1 MADGKETKTNGEDE
15 RTKKLN
21 ELGRK
26 LKELR
31 EAQGIT
37 LEHASDATKIQK
49 KYISAIEEGRL
60 DELPKGPY
68 CRSFLRQYCAF
79 LTAPDM
85 WAKYDPLT
93 RGGNVTLEDFKAS
106 NEEPDMAVTP
116 GVFRRSPRFWIYL
129 LVVVS
134 LAAAF
139 WVTLR
144 YRGEI
149 STSAT
154 TPLEGGTAPIVR
166 EQQEK
171 RAASADV
178 SSGTSQALSADAAA
192 PASVDLSWMDGKQPA
207 PKPAQP
213 AAETQAVAD
222 AAARQK
228 PAVPAQAAKPAA
240 KTPLLTLTARA
251 DSWLRIS
258 EGGKVLYQGIMKP
271 GEKKEFRVNASAPLR
286 VRCGNPAATNA
297 AWFGAAAK
305 ALGGGKNPVTKY
317 YWSDGA
323 VTDTDKR

>member
-1 MADGKETKTNGEDE
+1 MAEEKNIKTNGEDE
-15 RTKKLN
+15 KTKKIN

-154 TPLEGGTAPIVR
+154 TPLEGGTAPIFGSELTAGMYFV
-166 EQQEK
+166 
-171 RAASADV
+171 DPV
-178 SSGTSQALSADAAA
+178 PQA
-192 PASVDLSWMDGKQPA
+192 
-207 PKPAQP
+207 
-213 AAETQAVAD
+213 
-222 AAARQK
+222 
-228 PAVPAQAAKPAA
+228 
-240 KTPLLTLTARA
+240 LTLTSIVIGACVDA
-251 DSWLRIS
+251 MALSLVI
-258 EGGKVLYQGIMKP
+258 KLYQQYHT
-271 GEKKEFRVNASAPLR
+271 
-286 VRCGNPAATNA
+286 TNA
-297 AWFGAAAK
+297 DEIRRLRG
-305 ALGGGKNPVTKY
+305 
-317 YWSDGA
+317 
-323 VTDTDKR
+323 

>member
-1 MADGKETKTNGEDE
+1 MADDKNTKTNGEGE
-15 RTKKLN
+15 KTKKID

-37 LEHASDATKIQK
+37 LGHASDATKIQK

-60 DELPKGPY
+60 GELPKGPY

-79 LTAPDM
+79 LNAPDM

-93 RGGNVTLEDFKAS
+93 RGGNVTIEDFKAA
-106 NEEPDMAVTP
+106 NEEPDMSVTP

-129 LVVVS
+129 LVAAS
-134 LAAAF
+134 LAAAV

-154 TPLEGGTAPIVR
+154 MPLEGGTAPIVR
-166 EQQEK
+166 ERQEQ

-178 SSGTSQALSADAAA
+178 SSDAVIAVLPPA
-192 PASVDLSWMDGKQPA
+192 PESVDLSWMDGKQPA

-213 AAETQAVAD
+213 AAANAP
-222 AAARQK
+222 AAANEPAPQK
-228 PAVPAQAAKPAA
+228 PAAPAQAAKPAA

-251 DSWLRIS
+251 DSWQRIS
-258 EGGKVLYQGIMKP
+258 EGDKVLYQGIMKP
-271 GEKKEFRVNASAPLR
+271 GEKKEFRVNASRPLR
-286 VRCGNPAATNA
+286 VRCGNPAATDA

-305 ALGGGKNPVTKY
+305 PLGGGKNPVTKY
-317 YWSDGA
+317 YWNDGA
-323 VTDTDKR
+323 VTNTDKR

>member
-1 MADGKETKTNGEDE
+1 MADENGAKTNGEEE
-15 RTKKLN
+15 RTKKIN

-37 LEHASDATKIQK
+37 LEHASEATKIQK

-60 DELPKGPY
+60 GEMPKGPY

-79 LTAPDM
+79 LNAPDM

-93 RGGNVTLEDFKAS
+93 RGGNVTLEDFRAS

-129 LVVVS
+129 LVAAS

-149 STSAT
+149 STTAT

-178 SSGTSQALSADAAA
+178 SPDIAQPLSADAAA

-213 AAETQAVAD
+213 TAVNAP
-222 AAARQK
+222 APANAPAPQK
-228 PAVPAQAAKPAA
+228 PAAPAKSAPAA

-251 DSWLRIS
+251 NSWLRIS
-258 EGGKVLYQGIMKP
+258 EGDKVLYQGIMKP
-271 GEKKEFRVNASAPLR
+271 GEKKEFRVNASRPLR
-286 VRCGNPAATNA
+286 VRCGNPAATDA
-297 AWFGAAAK
+297 AWSGAAAK
-305 ALGGGKNPVTKY
+305 ALGGGKNPVTLY

-323 VTDTDKR
+323 VTNSDKR

>member
-1 MADGKETKTNGEDE
+1 MAEEKNIKTNGEDE
-15 RTKKLN
+15 KTKKIN

-171 RAASADV
+171 RAASADI

-207 PKPAQP
+207 PKPAQQ

-258 EGGKVLYQGIMKP
+258 EGDKVLYQGIMKL
-271 GEKKEFRVNASAPLR
+271 GEKKEFRVNAARPLR
-286 VRCGNPAATNA
+286 VRCGNPAATDA

>member
-1 MADGKETKTNGEDE
+1 MAEEKNIKTNGEDE
-15 RTKKLN
+15 KTKKIN

-178 SSGTSQALSADAAA
+178 SPDAAQPLSADAAA

-213 AAETQAVAD
+213 AAASAPAQ
-222 AAARQK
+222 QK
-228 PAVPAQAAKPAA
+228 PAAPAQAKPAVKA
-240 KTPLLTLTARA
+240 PLLTLTARA

-271 GEKKEFRVNASAPLR
+271 GEKREFRVNASAPLR
-286 VRCGNPAATNA
+286 VRCGNPAATDA

>member
-1 MADGKETKTNGEDE
+1 MADEKNTKTNGEE
-15 RTKKLN
+15 TRTKKID

-37 LEHASDATKIQK
+37 LSQASDATKIQK

-60 DELPKGPY
+60 GELPRGPY

-79 LTAPDM
+79 LNAPDM

-93 RGGNVTLEDFKAS
+93 RSVNVTIEDFNTS

-129 LVVVS
+129 LVVIS
-134 LAAAF
+134 LAAAV

-166 EQQEK
+166 ERQEQ

-178 SSGTSQALSADAAA
+178 SSDAVIAVLPPA

-207 PKPAQP
+207 SKTEQTAAASAPTNKPAL
-213 AAETQAVAD
+213 
-222 AAARQK
+222 QK
-228 PAVPAQAAKPAA
+228 PAAPAQAAKPAA

-258 EGGKVLYQGIMKP
+258 EGDKVLYQGIMKP
-271 GEKKEFRVNASAPLR
+271 GEKKEFRVNASRPLR
-286 VRCGNPAATNA
+286 VRCGNPAATDA
-297 AWFGAAAK
+297 AWLGAAAK
-305 ALGGGKNPVTKY
+305 PLGGGKNPVTKY

>member
-1 MADGKETKTNGEDE
+1 MAEEKNIKTNGEDE
-15 RTKKLN
+15 KTKKIN

-178 SSGTSQALSADAAA
+178 SPDVVQPLSADASA

-213 AAETQAVAD
+213 AAASRSVSHRQATRSAS
-222 AAARQK
+222 R
-228 PAVPAQAAKPAA
+228 
-240 KTPLLTLTARA
+240 LLSMLSTLTGAPPPIFNPFIVTERA
-251 DSWLRIS
+251 LPIFISLRRRIFYRLERNSLKIS
-258 EGGKVLYQGIMKP
+258 LPVTSTISAISTMKP
-271 GEKKEFRVNASAPLR
+271 P
-286 VRCGNPAATNA
+286 
-297 AWFGAAAK
+297 
-305 ALGGGKNPVTKY
+305 
-317 YWSDGA
+317 
-323 VTDTDKR
+323 

>member
-1 MADGKETKTNGEDE
+1 MADEKNSKTNGEE
-15 RTKKLN
+15 TRTKKID

-31 EAQGIT
+31 EAQDIT
-37 LEHASDATKIQK
+37 LAQASDATKIQK

-60 DELPKGPY
+60 GELPRGPY

-79 LTAPDM
+79 LNAPDM

-93 RGGNVTLEDFKAS
+93 RSVNVTIEDFNTS

-129 LVVVS
+129 LVVIS
-134 LAAAF
+134 LAAAV

-166 EQQEK
+166 ERQEQ

-178 SSGTSQALSADAAA
+178 SSDAVIAVLPPA

-207 PKPAQP
+207 PKTEQP
-213 AAETQAVAD
+213 AAASAPTNKP
-222 AAARQK
+222 AAQK
-228 PAVPAQAAKPAA
+228 PAAPAQAAKPAA
-240 KTPLLTLTARA
+240 KTQLLTLTARA

-258 EGGKVLYQGIMKP
+258 EGDKVLYQGIMKP
-271 GEKKEFRVNASAPLR
+271 GEKKEFRVNASRPLR
-286 VRCGNPAATNA
+286 VRCGNPAATAA
-297 AWFGAAAK
+297 AWLGAAAK
-305 ALGGGKNPVTKY
+305 PLGGGKNPVTKY

-323 VTDTDKR
+323 VTNSDKR

>member
-1 MADGKETKTNGEDE
+1 MAEEKNIKTNGEDE
-15 RTKKLN
+15 KTKKIN

-178 SSGTSQALSADAAA
+178 SPDVAQPLSADAAA

-213 AAETQAVAD
+213 AAASAPAQ
-222 AAARQK
+222 QK
-228 PAVPAQAAKPAA
+228 PAAPAQAKPAA
-240 KTPLLTLTARA
+240 KAPLLTLTARA

-286 VRCGNPAATNA
+286 VRCGNPAATDA
-297 AWFGAAAK
+297 AWSGAAAK

>member
-1 MADGKETKTNGEDE
+1 MAEEKNIKTNGEDE
-15 RTKKLN
+15 KTKKIN

-178 SSGTSQALSADAAA
+178 SPDAAQPLSADAAA

-213 AAETQAVAD
+213 AAASAPAQ
-222 AAARQK
+222 QK
-228 PAVPAQAAKPAA
+228 PAAPAQAKPAA
-240 KTPLLTLTARA
+240 KAPLLTLTARA

-271 GEKKEFRVNASAPLR
+271 GEKKEFRVNASSPLR
-286 VRCGNPAATNA
+286 VRCGNPAATDA

-323 VTDTDKR
+323 VTDTDKW